1 MECLSVLLHL
11 SLPMTTFLSLSHSL
25 GRFKL
30 PFCIEMSFLFSHFSH
45 FWPFQYSPFE
55 TCPFPHSML
64 LHCCLSFTFHLV
76 LPTYIPTHN
85 YTSLSLSL
93 SLSISVSVSL
103 SLFLQVLLFSRTWRS
118 TLWPSFLLPPKAAR
132 MYPSRFGG
140 IRDART
146 KNRDQIF
153 AKRKWMVDGTLRS
166 FCTSTSGSSTSVW
179 VNKRWTSVQMFGNIS
194 SLWNQSLLA
203 QKKCDLGHYR
213 EWMCIFLA

>member
-93 SLSISVSVSL
+93 SLSLYLCLCLTLSISPSSALFTDLKVDLVTILSPSSEGGENVSL
-103 SLFLQVLLFSRTWRS
+103 TIWRNPRCENEKSRPNICNAKMDGGWNSALFLYFYQW
-118 TLWPSFLLPPKAAR
+118 
-132 MYPSRFGG
+132 
-140 IRDART
+140 
-146 KNRDQIF
+146 Q
-153 AKRKWMVDGTLRS
+153 
-166 FCTSTSGSSTSVW
+166 
-179 VNKRWTSVQMFGNIS
+179 
-194 SLWNQSLLA
+194 
-203 QKKCDLGHYR
+203 
-213 EWMCIFLA
+213 